1 MAWRGYFVKWTKTEC
16 INSVS
21 TVSRGSRFTFH
32 PQQRCGFRKEA
43 RKPETWKRD
52 RGIPEE
58 TGPPPSE
65 AADAVVSDPK
75 SVVRG
80 NLLPQEAFFLVLMSG
95 DIQLTAV
102 EGGTQHPL
110 FF

>member
-21 TVSRGSRFTFH
+21 TVSRGSRFTLH

-65 AADAVVSDPK
+65 AADAVVSRK
-75 SVVRG
+75 VV
-80 NLLPQEAFFLVLMSG
+80 LFLVLMPG

-102 EGGTQHPL
+102 EGGTQHPKPL